1 MLMKRYTMLLA
12 KEQLIQ
18 LEQIRRETGCPVS
31 ETIRRSIDDYLS
43 KRDRHS
49 KDKEVKIGGEN

>member
-31 ETIRRSIDDYLS
+31 ETIRRFNS
-43 KRDRHS
+43 
-49 KDKEVKIGGEN
+49 